1 MSDPKRT
8 QSVGGVIL
16 NPEKQVLVVSQH
28 GTAWSLPKGH
38 LENGEDE
45 ISALYREIHEETG
58 LEKKDLTL
66 HKKLGT
72 YERWR
77 IGEDG
82 RDDHSEWK
90 TITMYFLTTRVTEL
104 KPIDSEN
111 PEARWVDQDDVEI
124 LLTHPSDKEFF
135 ESIRDHLSLRLDVSV
150 KLVFLRSF
158 VTIFEAE
165 TVKQLLEA
173 EGIKVIFQT
182 MQPNSAAYLGNITG
196 GELYVRSE
204 DIERAREILQ
214 E

>member
-1 MSDPKRT
+1 
-8 QSVGGVIL
+8 
-16 NPEKQVLVVSQH
+16 
-28 GTAWSLPKGH
+28 
-38 LENGEDE
+38 
-45 ISALYREIHEETG
+45 
-58 LEKKDLTL
+58 
-66 HKKLGT
+66 
-72 YERWR
+72 
-77 IGEDG
+77 
-82 RDDHSEWK
+82 
-90 TITMYFLTTRVTEL
+90 MYFLTTRVTEL